1 MPVPC
6 GGRGALWRELLIL
19 LVPSPRPLPCP
30 GPRLPGLG
38 VRTDAAC
45 TQMPVQWVR
54 FCRSCSEESR
64 THRGVS
70 AHRPSRV
77 LVPPDGAPH
86 SGCVGACGFPCS
98 PPPRGQGHPPR
109 DRDTGARPLP
119 ALTHAWALPHRLR
132 QTRATVLRPQNPPRE
147 EQAASAGW
155 AGGRPAAVVLQRL
168 VGAWPGARVDRG
180 SGAGARKSFLSEQAD
195 QFTSLFLRY
204 PNVRVEGGKTA
215 RVP

>member
-98 PPPRGQGHPPR
+98 PPPRGQGHPPPGQGHR
-109 DRDTGARPLP
+109 RSSSARTHTRVGPSTQTPANPRHCAAAAKPSSRGTGGLCG
-119 ALTHAWALPHRLR
+119 LG
-132 QTRATVLRPQNPPRE
+132 
-147 EQAASAGW
+147 GW
-155 AGGRPAAVVLQRL
+155 AACSGGPAAPRGGLA
-168 VGAWPGARVDRG
+168 GG
-180 SGAGARKSFLSEQAD
+180 SGGPGVWGRRTEVISFG
-195 QFTSLFLRY
+195 T
-204 PNVRVEGGKTA
+204 GGPVHKLISQISKCA
-215 RVP
+215 C